1 MSAHP
6 EDPDVVLVSYF
17 NSLPVLLN
25 VRMCTSTR
33 LDVPLAN
40 PTINTTVP
48 ANSRHPSL
56 IVSAMFGTS
65 GAWIYCA
72 TSKSTLA
79 IFETATLACLDSV
92 TLPVLIQFIDLAI
105 DYRETALLL
114 TSAKGIHEFAI
125 RKPSY
130 DNVEIDGDNDEQ
142 QQQKPRWLSETRA
155 YATGAVRAPWALC
168 CFSDDESFVVGMP
181 VVRHRHVGE
190 NGLYTWNRATG
201 RVQHN
206 PGVKDGVNSLA
217 WDTRR
222 DSILAVSTTGA
233 LFVLEEE
240 FKTTWSGPMYPA
252 GYRLITDNELHIAA
266 MDAELETIARAKREP
281 IALTAGNEE
290 VIDVFTIEE
299 PRLGPSSAQKAPMAH
314 LQIRL
319 EPLVADELVYIPS
332 VPIAHHHKKHHHAF
346 QGHSYN
352 EEKHFGLG
360 QSIFEPLKVPAKAK
374 SSNSRP
380 KKKASSAKENGD
392 GENADGTAVAAATIT
407 KTAAPKKKRARSSIG
422 SQKRRRR

>member
-6 EDPDVVLVSYF
+6 GDPDLVVVSYY

-25 VRMCTSTR
+25 VRTCTSTR
-33 LDVPLAN
+33 LNVPLAN

-56 IVSAMFGTS
+56 IVSAKFGTT

-79 IFETATLACLDSV
+79 IFETATLACLDSI

-105 DYRETALLL
+105 DYRETALLV
-114 TSAKGIHEFAI
+114 TSSKGIHEFAI
-125 RKPSY
+125 RKP
-130 DNVEIDGDNDEQ
+130 DDTVEIGGDGDSEPQ
-142 QQQKPRWLSETRA
+142 HHKTPSLCETRA

-252 GYRLITDNELHIAA
+252 GYRLVTDNELHVAA
-266 MDAELETIARAKREP
+266 MDAELEVITRAKQKP
-281 IALTAGNEE
+281 IGATGDANEEE
-290 VIDVFTIEE
+290 VIDIFTIEE
-299 PRLGPSSAQKAPMAH
+299 PRLGPASAQKQPMAH
-314 LQIRL
+314 LEVRL
-319 EPLVADELVYIPS
+319 DPQVKDELVYIPS
-332 VPIAHHHKKHHHAF
+332 IPIAHHHKKHYHAF
-346 QGHSYN
+346 QGGHPYN

-360 QSIFEPLKVPAKAK
+360 QSIFEPLKVPVKAK
-374 SSNSRP
+374 SNSRP
-380 KKKASSAKENGD
+380 KKKAESSSKENGD
-392 GENADGTAVAAATIT
+392 GAAETTTA
-407 KTAAPKKKRARSSIG
+407 KKPSAPKKKRARSSIG